1 MKAVLSCIAALCAA
15 AICSSA
21 SAQYPTKLVRVVIPF
36 PGGSPSDNFA
46 RVITAPLAKELGQ
59 PVIIENRPG
68 ADGAIGAEV
77 VIKSPP
83 DGYTLF
89 LSTPTAVLSAPLLRK
104 NPPYEPSRDF
114 TPIILLARFPVFL
127 VVSPTLPVK
136 TAREFVEYARANPG
150 KLNYAGANISG
161 VVLAEALKKGT
172 GIDVVQVPYKSEV
185 LTFPD
190 LISGRVHANF
200 SSGAVLGSV
209 RDGKLRALAVMLDQ
223 RSSLAPD
230 VPTAAEA
237 GLPPASITSFV
248 GLFGPANLPTAI
260 VEHLSKD
267 LNAILRRPEVRTQSD
282 RTGFHAAGST
292 PEEFVAFLA
301 AQRKVWAQAIKDAG
315 IELN

>member
-1 MKAVLSCIAALCAA
+1 MRAVLSRIAALCAA
-15 AICSSA
+15 AICSTA
-21 SAQYPTKLVRVVIPF
+21 AAQYPTKLIHLVIPF

-46 RVITAPLAKELGQ
+46 RVVTAPLAKDLGQ

-114 TPIILLARFPVFL
+114 TPIILLAKFPVFL
-127 VVSPTLPVK
+127 VISPTLPVK
-136 TAREFVEYARANPG
+136 TAKEFVEYARANPG
-150 KLNYAGANISG
+150 KLNYAGANITG
-161 VVLAEALKKGT
+161 IVLAEALKKAS
-172 GIDVVQVPYKSEV
+172 GIDMVQVPYKSEV

-190 LISGRVHANF
+190 LLTGRVHANF

-223 RSSLAPD
+223 RSSLALD
-230 VPTAAEA
+230 IPTAVEA
-237 GLPPASITSFV
+237 GIAPAAVTAFV
-248 GLFGPANLPTAI
+248 GLFGPANLPKAI
-260 VEHLSKD
+260 VDRLSQV
-267 LNAILRRPEVRTQSD
+267 LNDILRRPEVRAQAD

-292 PEEFVAFLA
+292 PEEFVSFLKD
-301 AQRKVWAQAIKDAG
+301 QRGVWGQAIKDAR
-315 IELN
+315 IEPN

>member
-1 MKAVLSCIAALCAA
+1 MRAVLSCIAALCAA
-15 AICSSA
+15 AICSTA
-21 SAQYPTKLVRVVIPF
+21 SAQYPTKVVRVVIPF

-46 RVITAPLAKELGQ
+46 RVITVPLAKELGQ

-114 TPIILLARFPVFL
+114 TPIILLAKFPVFL
-127 VVSPTLPVK
+127 IVSPTLPVK
-136 TAREFVEYARANPG
+136 TARDFVEYARANPG
-150 KLNYAGANISG
+150 KLNYAGANITG
-161 VVLAEALKKGT
+161 IVLAEALKKAT

-190 LISGRVHANF
+190 LMTGRVHANF

-223 RSSLAPD
+223 RSSLAAD

-237 GLPPASITSFV
+237 GLPPASITAFV
-248 GLFGPANLPTAI
+248 GLFGPANLPKA
-260 VEHLSKD
+260 VVDRLSRD
-267 LNAILRRPEVRTQSD
+267 LNAILRRPEVRTQAD

-292 PEEFVAFLA
+292 PEEFVSFLKE
-301 AQRKVWAQAIKDAG
+301 QRGVWGQAIKDAR
-315 IELN
+315 IEPN